1 MANFPCVNTHFLYD
15 EIMFHNVCEMVPYK
29 EKCILLALEKSLG
42 FMSYQTGTILDQCS
56 SLKKKLFDLEDDISY
71 TGFLNLIVLGSA
83 GHFFCSFSTQP
94 SYELK
99 SCIVQI

>member
-1 MANFPCVNTHFLYD
+1 
-15 EIMFHNVCEMVPYK
+15 MFIF
-29 EKCILLALEKSLG
+29 EK
-42 FMSYQTGTILDQCS
+42 
-56 SLKKKLFDLEDDISY
+56 KKKLFDLEDDISY